1 MEWVPALVGALV
13 GLAGGWCV
21 PRLIAWCPEPEA
33 DPDENPDDFPD
44 HVRFADLAARRG
56 LGVRCAIASAVAGAV
71 IGAFIGWGWAL
82 LWLLPLVP
90 VCCALTV
97 IDYVTWYLPK
107 RLVLPSYGMVA
118 MLEVVA
124 AVVLGE
130 PRILAWAAGG
140 FVALGAYYGLLWFIS
155 PRMMA
160 FGDVRL
166 GALIGLALGPFGA
179 RTLLVSVFAAALIS
193 LLAYLPMKL
202 RGNAIRRE
210 GSRGPLKEN
219 VPYGPFLV
227 LGALAAIVVG
237 QVLAVS

>member
-1 MEWVPALVGALV
+1 MDVWLPALVGALA

-33 DPDENPDDFPD
+33 DPDENPDEFPD
-44 HVRFADLAARRG
+44 HVRFADLAARHG
-56 LGVRCAIASAVAGAV
+56 LGLRCALASAIAGAV
-71 IGAFIGWGWAL
+71 LGAFIGWGWAL

-90 VCCALTV
+90 VFCALTV

-107 RLVLPSYGMVA
+107 KLVLPSYALVA
-118 MLEVVA
+118 ALEVVA

-130 PRILAWAAGG
+130 PELLAWAAGG
-140 FVALGAYYGLLWFIS
+140 FLALGTYYGLLWFIS

-166 GALIGLALGPFGA
+166 GALIGLALGPLGVG
-179 RTLLVSVFAAALIS
+179 TLLVSVFAAAVIGVLGM
-193 LLAYLPMKL
+193 LPM
-202 RGNAIRRE
+202 RRTGTMIRRH
-210 GSRGPLKEN
+210 

-227 LGALAAIVVG
+227 LGALAAVVVG
-237 QVLAVS
+237 QVLAQR